1 MVYYLCHNRISYR
14 ETSSAF
20 FEPPWKRLRNALFL
34 LSGGETMKDAFLTCR
49 LPSDDMQILQSL
61 ATNLGVNRSEAL
73 RRVIRQVA
81 KELGVNGKSKEE
93 VKDERL

>member
-1 MVYYLCHNRISYR
+1 
-14 ETSSAF
+14 
-20 FEPPWKRLRNALFL
+20 
-34 LSGGETMKDAFLTCR
+34 MKDAFLTCR